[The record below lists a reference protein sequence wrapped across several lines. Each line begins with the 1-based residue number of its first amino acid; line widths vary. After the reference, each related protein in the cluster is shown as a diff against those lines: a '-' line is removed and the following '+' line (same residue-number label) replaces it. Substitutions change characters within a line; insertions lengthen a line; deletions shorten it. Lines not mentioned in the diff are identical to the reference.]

1 MKPCCCR
8 ERNLYLLI
16 GVLLS
21 YIIVIFASGRDFYKI
36 LGVRR
41 DASER
46 EIKKAY
52 RKLAMKWHPD
62 KNKEDPKASERF
74 HDLGAAY
81 EVLSDADKRKTYDR
95 HGEEGVKKMGG
106 FEGGGFDP
114 FSSFFGD
121 WGFSFNNGNQQRQGH
136 RETPK
141 GGNVVMDLE
150 VTLEEL
156 YTGDFIEVLRAKPVA
171 EETSGTRKCNCRME
185 MKTTSLGPGRFQ
197 MSQEEVCDS
206 CPNKKYIVKD
216 QVLEVEVEPGM
227 KDGQEYPFHGE
238 GEPHIDGDPGD
249 LIFKIKELKHKTFER
264 RGDDLYTNISI
275 SLVDALTGFDMEI
288 THLDGHKVKIHR
300 EKITWHGAKIKKKGE
315 GMPNY
320 HDNNEKGLLVI
331 TFEVDF
337 PKGEL
342 NEEEK
347 EAVKKILKQP
357 SKQKAYNGLQV

>member
-1 MKPCCCR
+1 MNCWYK
-8 ERNLYLLI
+8 ERNLYLII
-16 GVLLS
+16 GILLS
-21 YIIVIFASGRDFYKI
+21 YFLVILAGRDFYKI

-41 DASER
+41 EASKT
-46 EIKKAY
+46 EIKRAY

-62 KNKEDPKASERF
+62 KNTDDPKASERF
-74 HDLGAAY
+74 QDLGAAY
-81 EVLSDADKRKTYDR
+81 EVLSDADKRKTYDK
-95 HGEEGVKKMGG
+95 HGEEGVQKMGG

-114 FSSFFGD
+114 FESFFGD
-121 WGFSFNNGNQQRQGH
+121 FGFSFGGGGAQRRQGH

-141 GGNVVMDLE
+141 GGNINMELE

-156 YTGDFIEVLRAKPVA
+156 YTGDFVEVLRAKPVA

-216 QVLEVEVEPGM
+216 QVLEVEIEPGM
-227 KDGQEYPFHGE
+227 QDGQEYPFVGE

-249 LIFKIKELKHKTFER
+249 LIFKVKELKHKTFER
-264 RGDDLYTNISI
+264 RGDDLYTNITI
-275 SLVDALTGFDMEI
+275 TLLDALNGFDMEI
-288 THLDGHKVKIHR
+288 PHLDGHSVKVHR
-300 EKITWHGAKIKKKGE
+300 EKITWHGAKIKKKAE

-320 HDNNEKGLLVI
+320 HDNNSKGMLVI
-331 TFEVDF
+331 TFDVDF

-342 NEEEK
+342 NAEEK
-347 EAVKKILKQP
+347 EAVTKILNQ
-357 SKQKAYNGLQV
+357 SSHQTIYNGLQV